1 MIHKI
6 LFLGSGSPF
15 MVNALI
21 GNLTKAGYDVTSAE
35 LQARSLGRHQG
46 KFDAGIVFLG
56 DALLIHKD
64 ILSFFS
70 GMCAEDQK
78 PLFVIGTAEEL
89 EIAAKSIPEGAITE
103 RFEKPLNIRNF
114 IDRMD
119 QQGNS
124 AAPSE
129 APKQILLVDDDPDY
143 LKLVSRWLSG
153 RYRVVIVNSG
163 MQAITFLG
171 ANRPDL
177 ILLDYSMPVT
187 TGPQVLEMIRSE
199 QSTQNIP
206 VIFLTGKDDSESVR
220 RVLELKP
227 NGYILKNIN
236 RDALIER
243 LEEFFASIR

>member
-1 MIHKI
+1 MDYELANEDEISLEVAVEDTGIGIKREDLSK
-6 LFLGSGSPF
+6 LFSAFERIDEERNRTIEGTGLGMNIVWRLLNLMGSSLQVDSKYGEGSKF
-15 MVNALI
+15 SFSVRQKVVNWEAIGSVEEALH
-21 GNLTKAGYDVTSAE
+21 NLDEEREVYHSSFIAP
-35 LQARSLGRHQG
+35 
-46 KFDAGIVFLG
+46 DA
-56 DALLIHKD
+56 K
-64 ILSFFS
+64 
-70 GMCAEDQK
+70 
-78 PLFVIGTAEEL
+78 
-89 EIAAKSIPEGAITE
+89 
-103 RFEKPLNIRNF
+103 
-114 IDRMD
+114 
-119 QQGNS
+119 
-124 AAPSE
+124 
-129 APKQILLVDDDPDY
+129 ILLVDDDPDY